1 MDQQKITFTKP
12 KQWQSLPLYKKIQ
25 YYSNTLDQQ
34 YSIYVD
40 KLEAKKIVYEMTNG
54 QIKVA
59 KVIKELKHINDITI
73 QDINQ
78 YHLLKTTHGS
88 KWNLDFKTINN
99 INEVLKFIRD
109 HNKIYTYSKD
119 EKQYLYI
126 KPRFFIEEKI
136 NDLFTGISGK
146 AFVFM
151 IRCIHGKPISIG
163 IKFEI
168 NQNFGGFIKTNFVN
182 LLYDTN
188 WNYIPQKNI
197 DPKFKHIRINKPV
210 NLDIMLKNAEI
221 LSNRFEFVRI
231 DYYIDKNND
240 IYFSEFT
247 FSPSAG
253 EITFDPETEM
263 QMGLPWI

>member
-1 MDQQKITFTKP
+1 
-12 KQWQSLPLYKKIQ
+12 
-25 YYSNTLDQQ
+25 
-34 YSIYVD
+34 
-40 KLEAKKIVYEMTNG
+40 
-54 QIKVA
+54 
-59 KVIKELKHINDITI
+59 
-73 QDINQ
+73 
-78 YHLLKTTHGS
+78 
-88 KWNLDFKTINN
+88 
-99 INEVLKFIRD
+99 
-109 HNKIYTYSKD
+109 
-119 EKQYLYI
+119 
-126 KPRFFIEEKI
+126 
-136 NDLFTGISGK
+136 
-146 AFVFM
+146 M